1 MSLLCHEGLVERLG
15 RVLDLLNLRN
25 GLDIGPT
32 FSTRISAYRYKFIP
46 ALGFVFAW
54 YKAILG
60 NEVVRWYVAAGLE
73 PGKGGVLAGHSTGG
87 PCSSWG
93 ELSHRTRFL
102 WMNQSS

>member
-73 PGKGGVLAGHSTGG
+73 PGKGGVLAGHRSQGGRVAVGGSSHTGLDFFG
-87 PCSSWG
+87 
-93 ELSHRTRFL
+93 
-102 WMNQSS
+102 